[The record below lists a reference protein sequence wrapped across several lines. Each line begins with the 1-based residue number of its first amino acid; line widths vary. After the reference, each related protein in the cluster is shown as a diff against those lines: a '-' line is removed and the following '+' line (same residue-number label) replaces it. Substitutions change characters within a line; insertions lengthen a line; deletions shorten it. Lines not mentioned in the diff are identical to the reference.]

1 MGAEQAVPP
10 SRLGSPS
17 TPPLSTNSR
26 YDDILQ
32 LARQVAAHDYN
43 WWSPEAREDLVS
55 EVMIKYWQKWDR
67 GPGPDN
73 PRAWLRVATRNT
85 AINLHAARQRRPELL
100 VAGGGEGHDTDSD
113 GLLDSMFA
121 NVRRQRLPTPS
132 TIVVDRKMLHRVLRL
147 VAKPQRR
154 LIQMKYLDNLSAA
167 EIAAALGMSL
177 DSVNQAVS
185 RAKRALGKELSDR
198 PDLIGELRN
207 LPTAEGY

>member
-1 MGAEQAVPP
+1 
-10 SRLGSPS
+10 
-17 TPPLSTNSR
+17 
-26 YDDILQ
+26 
-32 LARQVAAHDYN
+32 
-43 WWSPEAREDLVS
+43 
-55 EVMIKYWQKWDR
+55 
-67 GPGPDN
+67 
-73 PRAWLRVATRNT
+73 
-85 AINLHAARQRRPELL
+85 
-100 VAGGGEGHDTDSD
+100 
-113 GLLDSMFA
+113 MFA

-198 PDLIGELRN
+198 PDLMRELRKS
-207 LPTAEGY
+207 ADV